1 MRRPLA
7 ICGALA
13 LASGIVAAADAQPA
27 DPVRPLVDANQSDLA
42 SDGLQYLLGQ
52 VRQASFLLIGGL
64 HGDNETQILVQG
76 LLPGLGDGAT
86 LLVSEMSPWAAS
98 QLATAIPDG
107 GAVRFRDVDIEEA
120 QLARL
125 IRELAA
131 ANPTNRRVQEMV
143 TSTAEGYRRANAARL
158 LDLVRDA
165 GPLNSGSPGGI
176 TLATLV
182 VRTLEVEAD
191 RAKPET
197 AGLQASLRRER
208 VLKEFFLAHYREA
221 AQRPKVAAVFG
232 RNHLHRGIDRRGVAT
247 LGNFLTEFGVAE
259 GVNSF
264 NVAIFA
270 AGGQIALGGLRDFD
284 ERNDDLAFEY
294 LAAAARHRATV
305 FDMKP
310 LREPL
315 RRIPVATRTPEQ
327 VSLLYWADTYDA
339 VICYREVTPTKLR

>member
-13 LASGIVAAADAQPA
+13 LASGIAAAADAQLA
-27 DPVRPLVDANQSDLA
+27 DPVRALVDANQSDLA
-42 SDGLQYLLGQ
+42 SEGLQYLLGQ

-64 HGDNETQILVQG
+64 HGDNETQGLVQR

-98 QLATAIPDG
+98 LLATAIPDG
-107 GAVRFRDVDIEEA
+107 GAVRLRGVDIEEA
-120 QLARL
+120 QLGRL

-131 ANPTNRRVQEMV
+131 ANPTNRRVQEIV
-143 TSTAEGYRRANAARL
+143 TLTAEGYRRANAARL

-176 TLATLV
+176 PLATLV

-270 AGGQIALGGLRDFD
+270 AGG
-284 ERNDDLAFEY
+284 
-294 LAAAARHRATV
+294 
-305 FDMKP
+305 
-310 LREPL
+310 
-315 RRIPVATRTPEQ
+315 
-327 VSLLYWADTYDA
+327 
-339 VICYREVTPTKLR
+339 